1 MIDSK
6 EPGRQV
12 SSSSAILGYSEASAP
27 QGWHISIVSLAKEAH
42 VSNHSKIH
50 TETVSIAGSL
60 LVCWPYVSASVPA
73 GQDTPLFCTVTALF
87 FKETSLVAMAILLMS
102 MSTLL
107 LDVVISSMYTTTLF
121 LFREA
126 LVVYMFTLLQ
136 GHTVALHGHT
146 FGLQGDTLFY
156 QEILLF
162 PMPIPSLLMV
172 TPLYCMSTHFSK
184 WWHYL
189 Y

>member
-1 MIDSK
+1 M
-6 EPGRQV
+6 
-12 SSSSAILGYSEASAP
+12 GYSEASAP
-27 QGWHISIVSLAKEAH
+27 QGRHISIVSLAKEAH
-42 VSNHSKIH
+42 VSNHSKTH

-107 LDVVISSMYTTTLF
+107 LDVVISSLYTATLF

-126 LVVYMFTLLQ
+126 LVVYMFTLL
-136 GHTVALHGHT
+136 LYK
-146 FGLQGDTLFY
+146 DTL
-156 QEILLF
+156 LLY
-162 PMPIPSLLMV
+162 MV
-172 TPLYCMSTHFSK
+172 THLGYRGIPCSTKKYSYSPCPYPHCS
-184 WWHYL
+184 WLHPYTA
-189 Y
+189 